1 MNNDEIVS
9 LIKHF
14 MRNEQS
20 AVEEIINSPLSETA
34 NLIKVLQSCQ
44 GKVVF
49 IGVGKSGIIAKKL
62 AATFASTGT
71 PSFFI
76 HGTEALHGDLGMV
89 ARDDV
94 VILISNSGET
104 AEILATLPS
113 LKKMGN
119 FLVAFSRSHRS
130 SLATRCDLSI
140 EIPVKNEADTLGL
153 APSCSST
160 AVLVVGDA
168 VALALSE
175 LKQFTQADFGLFH
188 PGGAL
193 GIKANSS
200 HS

>member
-1 MNNDEIVS
+1 MNNTDLIY

-14 MRNEQS
+14 MHNELK
-20 AVEEIINSPLSETA
+20 AVEEVIYSPLSEFA

-49 IGVGKSGIIAKKL
+49 IGVGKSGIIARKL

-71 PSFFI
+71 PSFLF
-76 HGTEALHGDLGMV
+76 TVRKRYGDLGMV
-89 ARDDV
+89 AKDDV

-119 FLVAFSRSHRS
+119 YLISFTRSHHS
-130 SLATRCDLSI
+130 SLAISCDLSV
-140 EIPVKNEADTLGL
+140 EIPVKSEADNLGL

-160 AVLVVGDA
+160 VVLVVGDA

-175 LKQFTQADFGLFH
+175 LKKFTRADFGLYH

-193 GIKANSS
+193 GIKANS
-200 HS
+200 

>member
-1 MNNDEIVS
+1 MNNSELIH

-14 MRNEQS
+14 MRNEHK
-20 AVEEIINSPLSETA
+20 AVEEVIDSPLSEVA

-44 GKVVF
+44 GNVVF
-49 IGVGKSGIIAKKL
+49 IGVGKSGIIARKL

-71 PSFFI
+71 PSFFV
-76 HGTEALHGDLGMV
+76 HGTEAVHGDLGMV
-89 ARDDV
+89 AKDDV

-113 LKKMGN
+113 LKRMGN
-119 FLVAFSRSHRS
+119 YLISFTRSHHS
-130 SLATRCDLSI
+130 SLAISCDLSV
-140 EIPVKNEADTLGL
+140 EIPVKSEADNLGL

-160 AVLVVGDA
+160 VVLVVGDA

-175 LKQFTQADFGLFH
+175 LKKFTRADFGLYH

-193 GIKANSS
+193 GIKANS
-200 HS
+200 

>member
-1 MNNDEIVS
+1 MNNTDVIS
-9 LIKHF
+9 LIKGF
-14 MRNEQS
+14 MRNEQK
-20 AVEEIINSPLSETA
+20 AVEEIINAPLSETA
-34 NLIKVLQSCQ
+34 NLVKVLQACR

-76 HGTEALHGDLGMV
+76 HGTEAVHGDLGMV
-89 ARDDV
+89 THEDI

-104 AEILATLPS
+104 AELLATLPS
-113 LKKMGN
+113 LKKMKN
-119 FLVAFSRSHRS
+119 FLVSFTRSHNS
-130 SLATRCDLSI
+130 SLAICCDLSI
-140 EIPVKNEADTLGL
+140 EIPVKNEADNLGL

-168 VALALSE
+168 VALTLSE
-175 LKQFTQADFGLFH
+175 LKQFTRTDFGLFH

-193 GIKANSS
+193 GVKVNS
-200 HS
+200 

>member
-1 MNNDEIVS
+1 MNNTDIIS
-9 LIKHF
+9 LIKTF
-14 MRNEQS
+14 MRNEHK
-20 AVEEIINSPLSETA
+20 AVEEIINAPLSETA
-34 NLIKVLQSCQ
+34 SLVKVIQSCR

-62 AATFASTGT
+62 AATFSSTGT

-76 HGTEALHGDLGMV
+76 HGTEAAHGDLGMV
-89 ARDDV
+89 TSEDV

-104 AEILATLPS
+104 TELLATLPS
-113 LKKMGN
+113 LKKMNN
-119 FLVAFSRSHRS
+119 FLVSFTRSHNS
-130 SLATRCDLSI
+130 SLATNCNLSV
-140 EIPVKNEADTLGL
+140 EIPVRNEADNLGL

-175 LKQFTQADFGLFH
+175 LKQFTRTDFGLFH

-193 GIKANSS
+193 GVKANS
-200 HS
+200 

>member
-1 MNNDEIVS
+1 MNNTDLIY

-14 MRNEQS
+14 MHNELK
-20 AVEEIINSPLSETA
+20 AVEEVIYSPLSEFA

-49 IGVGKSGIIAKKL
+49 IGGKSGIIARKL

-71 PSFFI
+71 PSFFV
-76 HGTEALHGDLGMV
+76 HGTEAVHGDLGMV
-89 ARDDV
+89 AKDDV

-119 FLVAFSRSHRS
+119 YLISFTRSHHS
-130 SLATRCDLSI
+130 SLAISCDLSV
-140 EIPVKNEADTLGL
+140 EIPVKSEADNLGL

-160 AVLVVGDA
+160 VVLVVGDA

-175 LKQFTQADFGLFH
+175 LKKFTRADFGLYH

-193 GIKANSS
+193 GIKANS
-200 HS
+200 

>member
-1 MNNDEIVS
+1 MNNTDLIH

-14 MRNEQS
+14 MRNEHK
-20 AVEEIINSPLSETA
+20 AVEEVIDSPLSEVA

-49 IGVGKSGIIAKKL
+49 IGVGKSGIIARKL

-71 PSFFI
+71 PSFFV
-76 HGTEALHGDLGMV
+76 HGDLGMV
-89 ARDDV
+89 AKDDV

-119 FLVAFSRSHRS
+119 YLISFTRSHHS
-130 SLATRCDLSI
+130 SLAISCDLSV
-140 EIPVKNEADTLGL
+140 EIPVKSEADNLGL

-160 AVLVVGDA
+160 VVLVVGDA

-175 LKQFTQADFGLFH
+175 LKKFTRADFGLYH

-193 GIKANSS
+193 GIKANS
-200 HS
+200 

>member
-1 MNNDEIVS
+1 MNNTDLIH
-9 LIKHF
+9 LIKRF
-14 MRNEQS
+14 MRNEHK
-20 AVEEIINSPLSETA
+20 AVEEVIDSPLSEVA

-49 IGVGKSGIIAKKL
+49 IGVGKSGIIARKL

-71 PSFFI
+71 PSFFV
-76 HGTEALHGDLGMV
+76 HGTEAVHGDLGMV
-89 ARDDV
+89 AKDDV

-104 AEILATLPS
+104 TEILATLPS

-119 FLVAFSRSHRS
+119 YLISFTRSHRS
-130 SLATRCDLSI
+130 SLAISCDLSV
-140 EIPVKNEADTLGL
+140 EIPVKSEADNLGL

-160 AVLVVGDA
+160 VVLVVGDA

-175 LKQFTQADFGLFH
+175 LKKFTRADFGLYH

-193 GIKANSS
+193 GIKANS
-200 HS
+200 